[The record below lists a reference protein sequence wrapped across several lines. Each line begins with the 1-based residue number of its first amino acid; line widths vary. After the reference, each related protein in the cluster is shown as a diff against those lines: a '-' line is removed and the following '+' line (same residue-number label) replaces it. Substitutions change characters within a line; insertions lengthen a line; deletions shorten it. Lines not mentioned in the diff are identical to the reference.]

1 MLDILFK
8 TPVGILSV
16 VTLVMVFVI
25 MAVIYGYFYK
35 KINEASKQKK
45 SK

>member
-16 VTLVMVFVI
+16 ITIVMVFVI

-35 KINEASKQKK
+35 KIKQ
-45 SK
+45 SEHQSDQ